1 MVYAAVG
8 NRAYEQDE
16 PFFEG
21 QYDVT
26 YRMPLV
32 PNDGTYELRI
42 AVGNGS
48 NCGMMQT
55 YFGTN
60 KNNLSAVGLPLDM
73 RYVETTDW
81 IQYFLDTEDRQEN
94 ARLERNMRNHN
105 VMKGSN
111 CYGDFSYGV
120 TEGGRNSG
128 FGLHKLRHIVYRGPV
143 RANTRYYLRFKN
155 VLNNPTAHLD
165 IDYIE
170 WVPKSV
176 YDGVEPE
183 DYY

>member
-1 MVYAAVG
+1 
-8 NRAYEQDE
+8 
-16 PFFEG
+16 
-21 QYDVT
+21 
-26 YRMPLV
+26 
-32 PNDGTYELRI
+32 
-42 AVGNGS
+42 
-48 NCGMMQT
+48 MMQT